1 MTRDPD
7 TAKSIN
13 GHARDLNDTVKDNG
27 SQCHRQVRGLNLKLA
42 DTTARTT
49 GRRNRQNST
58 NHPRPGAAMTA
69 TRIIPGPGQCDLDR
83 DDEFQTGRT

>member
-27 SQCHRQVRGLNLKLA
+27 SQCHRQVRGLNRKLA
-42 DTTARTT
+42 DTTAEPLAD
-49 GRRNRQNST
+49 GPGGIRQT
-58 NHPRPGAAMTA
+58 
-69 TRIIPGPGQCDLDR
+69 IPGQ
-83 DDEFQTGRT
+83 GRP